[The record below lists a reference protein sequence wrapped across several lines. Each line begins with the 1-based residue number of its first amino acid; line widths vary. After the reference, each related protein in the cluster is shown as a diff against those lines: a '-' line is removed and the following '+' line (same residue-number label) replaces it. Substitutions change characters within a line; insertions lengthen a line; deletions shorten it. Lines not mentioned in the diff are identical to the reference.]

1 MNRCKW
7 VNIDNELYVKYHDDV
22 WGVECHDDTMLFKY
36 LVLEMFQAGLNWETI
51 INKEKYFCEAFDN
64 FDYKTIINYDDKKIE
79 DNIAI
84 DDVVISMG
92 YSVLQPEDGLLHDV
106 FERAD
111 QMMYQRKKELK
122 EMGASTRNG

>member
-51 INKEKYFCEAFDN
+51 INKEKYIPYYSDIWSLGILLYVMLFGKFPFKSDNEDKLFELINKAELFFPEDIEVSSEAKDLL
-64 FDYKTIINYDDKKIE
+64 KKI
-79 DNIAI
+79 I
-84 DDVVISMG
+84 VIK
-92 YSVLQPEDGLLHDV
+92 PN
-106 FERAD
+106 ERIS
-111 QMMYQRKKELK
+111 LK
-122 EMGASTRNG
+122 N